1 MNRPENNI
9 LVIFGASGD
18 LTKRKLIPGLF
29 ALEIQNLLPDNFAI
43 LGASRSKKSDDEFRK
58 LMRDSLKKYSNSTD
72 SKRVDIFLKK
82 ICYQSVDAKDPNDYP
97 NLLERLQKLRKEL
110 R

>member
-1 MNRPENNI
+1 MNKPENSI
-9 LVIFGASGD
+9 LVIFGATGD
-18 LTKRKLIPGLF
+18 LTKRKLIPGIF

-43 LGASRSKKSDDEFRK
+43 LGSGRSKMSDDEFRK
-58 LMRDSLKKYSNSTD
+58 SMRDSLKKYSNSPD

-82 ICYQSVDAKDPNDYP
+82 ICYQPVDAKDPNDYP

>member
-1 MNRPENNI
+1 MNKPENSI

-18 LTKRKLIPGLF
+18 LTKRKLIPGIF

-58 LMRDSLKKYSNSTD
+58 LIRDSLKNYSDSAD
-72 SKRVDIFLKK
+72 SKK
-82 ICYQSVDAKDPNDYP
+82 
-97 NLLERLQKLRKEL
+97 
-110 R
+110 